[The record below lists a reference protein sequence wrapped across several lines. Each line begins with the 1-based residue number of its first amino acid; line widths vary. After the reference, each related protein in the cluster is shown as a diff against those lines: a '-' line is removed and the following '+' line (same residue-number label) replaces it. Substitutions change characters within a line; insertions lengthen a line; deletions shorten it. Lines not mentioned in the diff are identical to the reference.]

1 MSADIPSIDSNPEV
15 VRLGRLIAT
24 YKSRLVELARIREQ
38 ISMADE
44 VSQVLAR
51 AQSLAAGGRFEPVR
65 DAASVDDEARVVRAA
80 IGRIERQTVDA
91 RSVAVLTISKQC
103 RLPERAAASRGKVA
117 AACAALMVAIDE
129 AQALAGGMDAADIS
143 PTGPRWTGCPAP
155 GLPEMVASL
164 ALECSEGLD
173 AKAVHALQRKAGIL
187 IEPVYSEL
195 PAALAP
201 APKPSIRKRVA
212 AALDEIGVQMI
223 G

>member
-1 MSADIPSIDSNPEV
+1 
-15 VRLGRLIAT
+15 
-24 YKSRLVELARIREQ
+24 
-38 ISMADE
+38 
-44 VSQVLAR
+44 
-51 AQSLAAGGRFEPVR
+51 
-65 DAASVDDEARVVRAA
+65 
-80 IGRIERQTVDA
+80 
-91 RSVAVLTISKQC
+91 VAVLTISKQC
-103 RLPERAAASRGKVA
+103 RLPERAAASRAKIA
-117 AACAALMVAIDE
+117 NACAALMVAIDE